1 MRVDEASLTG
11 EAEQVRKKLDTDPML
26 LAGTQVMEGGGTM
39 LVTAVG
45 SSSQQGII
53 FTLMTSK
60 DNQAGESM
68 LSVHCH
74 ASMHVC
80 LFVRVYHDYRET
92 LVEGL
97 LPWVCEEE
105 RGCATTPTDQHRG
118 ASRR

>member
-11 EAEQVRKKLDTDPML
+11 EAEQVRKKPDTDPML

-74 ASMHVC
+74 ASMHVYVC
-80 LFVRVYHDYRET
+80 VFVCQ
-92 LVEGL
+92 GL
-97 LPWVCEEE
+97 SRLP
-105 RGCATTPTDQHRG
+105 
-118 ASRR
+118 